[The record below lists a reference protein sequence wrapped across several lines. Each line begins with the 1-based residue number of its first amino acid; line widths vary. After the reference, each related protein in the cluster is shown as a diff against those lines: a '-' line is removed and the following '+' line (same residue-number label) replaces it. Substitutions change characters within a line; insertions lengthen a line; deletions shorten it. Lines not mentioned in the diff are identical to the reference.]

1 MEWAIGLISGA
12 FGAALIAFAQFLIAR
27 HDKKKEA
34 ESVERKALRYL
45 MLYVIMDTG
54 KDLLRDG
61 SATME
66 EKKQR
71 MARPVS
77 QRTRRQRRRGQ
88 FDEIS
93 GPASAGFGVNRQEF
107 QKGEFLCCLQRNGG
121 ARWVFAF

>member
-27 HDKKKEA
+27 HDKNKEA

-54 KDLLRDG
+54 KDLLREG

-66 EKKQR
+66 EKKQLR
-71 MARPVS
+71 AWH
-77 QRTRRQRRRGQ
+77 
-88 FDEIS
+88 D
-93 GPASAGFGVNRQEF
+93 
-107 QKGEFLCCLQRNGG
+107 LYHNGLG
-121 ARWVFAF
+121 GNGDADSLMKSVDQLPLDLE

>member
-12 FGAALIAFAQFLIAR
+12 FGAALIAFTQFLIAR

-54 KDLLRDG
+54 KDLLREG

-66 EKKQR
+66 EKKQLR
-71 MARPVS
+71 AWHDLYHN
-77 QRTRRQRRRGQ
+77 GL
-88 FDEIS
+88 S
-93 GPASAGFGVNRQEF
+93 G
-107 QKGEFLCCLQRNGG
+107 NGD
-121 ARWVFAF
+121 ADSLMKSVDQLPLDLE